1 MFLPEKDKSK
11 QVDVSNTKNKSQDN
25 SKGSAEE
32 RISAIESVYL
42 CYTKKI

>member
-11 QVDVSNTKNKSQDN
+11 QVDVSNTKNNSQDN
-25 SKGSAEE
+25 SKGCTEE
-32 RISAIESVYL
+32 RISVIESVYL